1 MEMREVFVEKL
12 AEAMER
18 DDKIVVIDADLAK
31 STKTWGLRK
40 TFPDRALD
48 VGIAEQNMA
57 SIAAGLSAYGFNPF
71 ITSFAPFVTR
81 RFWTRSQY
89 RAYIQSKTSKSSEP
103 TPVSAPRLTAER
115 IWVWK
120 ISARSEVFPIF

>member
-57 SIAAGLSAYGFNPF
+57 SIAAVGQEDGAGVGVN
-71 ITSFAPFVTR
+71 R
-81 RFWTRSQY
+81 RGTF
-89 RAYIQSKTSKSSEP
+89 
-103 TPVSAPRLTAER
+103 RLR
-115 IWVWK
+115 I
-120 ISARSEVFPIF
+120 